1 VTDVRAGTVTTSV
14 PARLFDLGALSATTM
29 TACWRAVLFSAVVGP
44 APPEGEPMTTE
55 PERPPIVVGVDGTG
69 RSRATIQAA
78 AQEARCRDATLI
90 AVMAY
95 STDRP
100 LGTPAARPVATLA
113 VASDERLAAETALR
127 DAVADA
133 LGDEAGRVE
142 LRTALGLAG
151 RNLVDTARR
160 MNAQL
165 IVLAGRG
172 STSMLLG
179 TVSQYVL
186 RRAPCPVRVVP
197 EG

>member
-1 VTDVRAGTVTTSV
+1 
-14 PARLFDLGALSATTM
+14 M
-29 TACWRAVLFSAVVGP
+29 TA
-44 APPEGEPMTTE
+44 E

-90 AVMAY
+90 AVMAC
-95 STDRP
+95 SAERAP
-100 LGTPAARPVATLA
+100 GMPAARPVATLA

-160 MNAQL
+160 VNAQL

-186 RRAPCPVRVVP
+186 RRAPCPVLVVP
-197 EG
+197 ES

>member
-1 VTDVRAGTVTTSV
+1 
-14 PARLFDLGALSATTM
+14 
-29 TACWRAVLFSAVVGP
+29 
-44 APPEGEPMTTE
+44 MTTE

-69 RSRATIQAA
+69 LSRATIQAA

-95 STDRP
+95 STERP
-100 LGTPAARPVATLA
+100 IGSPAAPPVATLT
-113 VASDERLAAETALR
+113 VATDERLAAETALR

-160 MNAQL
+160 VNAQL

-186 RRAPCPVRVVP
+186 RRAPCPVLVVP
-197 EG
+197 ES

>member
-1 VTDVRAGTVTTSV
+1 
-14 PARLFDLGALSATTM
+14 
-29 TACWRAVLFSAVVGP
+29 
-44 APPEGEPMTTE
+44 MTTE
-55 PERPPIVVGVDGTG
+55 PERPPIVVGVDGTA

-95 STDRP
+95 SSESP
-100 LGTPAARPVATLA
+100 LGMAARPVATLA
-113 VASDERLAAETALR
+113 VARDERLAAETALR

-151 RNLVDTARR
+151 RNLVDTARKV
-160 MNAQL
+160 NAQL

-186 RRAPCPVRVVP
+186 RRAPCPVLVVP

>member
-1 VTDVRAGTVTTSV
+1 
-14 PARLFDLGALSATTM
+14 
-29 TACWRAVLFSAVVGP
+29 
-44 APPEGEPMTTE
+44 MTTE
-55 PERPPIVVGVDGTG
+55 PERPPIVVGVYGTA

-95 STDRP
+95 SSESP
-100 LGTPAARPVATLA
+100 LGMAARPVATLA

-151 RNLVDTARR
+151 RNLVDTARKV
-160 MNAQL
+160 NAQL

-186 RRAPCPVRVVP
+186 RRAPCPVLVVP
-197 EG
+197 ES

>member
-95 STDRP
+95 SSESP
-100 LGTPAARPVATLA
+100 LGMAARPVATLA

-133 LGDEAGRVE
+133 LSDEAGRVE

-186 RRAPCPVRVVP
+186 RRAPCPVLVVP

>member
-1 VTDVRAGTVTTSV
+1 
-14 PARLFDLGALSATTM
+14 M
-29 TACWRAVLFSAVVGP
+29 
-44 APPEGEPMTTE
+44 
-55 PERPPIVVGVDGTG
+55 
-69 RSRATIQAA
+69 
-78 AQEARCRDATLI
+78 
-90 AVMAY
+90 
-95 STDRP
+95 
-100 LGTPAARPVATLA
+100 ATLA

-133 LGDEAGRVE
+133 LSDEAGRVE

-186 RRAPCPVRVVP
+186 RRAPCPVLVVP

>member
-1 VTDVRAGTVTTSV
+1 
-14 PARLFDLGALSATTM
+14 
-29 TACWRAVLFSAVVGP
+29 
-44 APPEGEPMTTE
+44 MTTE
-55 PERPPIVVGVDGTG
+55 PERPPIVVGVDGTA

-95 STDRP
+95 SSESP
-100 LGTPAARPVATLA
+100 LGMAARPVATLA

-172 STSMLLG
+172 SISMLLG
-179 TVSQYVL
+179 TVNQYVL
-186 RRAPCPVRVVP
+186 RRAPCPVLVVP
-197 EG
+197 EGQEQQARA

>member
-1 VTDVRAGTVTTSV
+1 
-14 PARLFDLGALSATTM
+14 
-29 TACWRAVLFSAVVGP
+29 
-44 APPEGEPMTTE
+44 MTTE
-55 PERPPIVVGVDGTG
+55 PERPPVVVGVEGTG

-78 AQEARCRDATLI
+78 AQEARRRDATLI

-95 STDRP
+95 SSERP
-100 LGTPAARPVATLA
+100 PGAPARRPVATLP
-113 VASDERLAAETALR
+113 VASDERLAAEMALR
-127 DAVADA
+127 DAVAAA
-133 LGDEAGRVE
+133 LGGEAGRVE
-142 LRTALGLAG
+142 LRSTLGLAG

-160 MNAQL
+160 VNAQL

-186 RRAPCPVRVVP
+186 RRAPCPVLVVP

>member
-1 VTDVRAGTVTTSV
+1 MTDGQT
-14 PARLFDLGALSATTM
+14 GK
-29 TACWRAVLFSAVVGP
+29 
-44 APPEGEPMTTE
+44 TTE
-55 PERPPIVVGVDGTG
+55 PEKAVVIVGVDGTG
-69 RSRATIQAA
+69 SHRTTIRAA

-95 STDRP
+95 STERP
-100 LGTPAARPVATLA
+100 LGTVAARPVTAVP

-142 LRTALGLAG
+142 LRPALGLAG
-151 RNLVDTARR
+151 RNLVDTARGV
-160 MNAQL
+160 NAQL

-186 RRAPCPVRVVP
+186 RRAPCPVLVVP
-197 EG
+197 ES

>member
-1 VTDVRAGTVTTSV
+1 MTDAQ
-14 PARLFDLGALSATTM
+14 
-29 TACWRAVLFSAVVGP
+29 TA
-44 APPEGEPMTTE
+44 MTTE
-55 PERPPIVVGVDGTG
+55 PEKAVIVVGVDGTG
-69 RSRATIQAA
+69 RHRTTIQAA
-78 AQEARCRDATLI
+78 AQEARSRDATLI

-95 STDRP
+95 TSERP
-100 LGTPAARPVATLA
+100 LGAPAARALATLPA
-113 VASDERLAAETALR
+113 ATDGRVAAETALR

-133 LGDEAGRVE
+133 LGDEADRVE

-160 MNAQL
+160 VNAQL

-186 RRAPCPVRVVP
+186 RRAPCPVLVVP

>member
-1 VTDVRAGTVTTSV
+1 
-14 PARLFDLGALSATTM
+14 M
-29 TACWRAVLFSAVVGP
+29 TA
-44 APPEGEPMTTE
+44 E

-95 STDRP
+95 SAER
-100 LGTPAARPVATLA
+100 AAGMPG
-113 VASDERLAAETALR
+113 
-127 DAVADA
+127 DA
-133 LGDEAGRVE
+133 LGDDACQVE

-160 MNAQL
+160 VNAQL

-186 RRAPCPVRVVP
+186 RRAPCPVLVVP